1 MKKYIITLLLVLAVE
16 IGILFGISTYFD
28 FNLLSTMFFG
38 SLFFVFIAFFTSS
51 SGDIF
56 TKNSEA
62 AVLGSMAGR
71 YTPKH
76 TTPTLKVGPFLLGSV
91 LCVVVY
97 FGMAFFMG

>member
-1 MKKYIITLLLVLAVE
+1 MKRFLITLLLVLVAE

-62 AVLGSMAGR
+62 AVLNSMAGR

-76 TTPTLKVGPFLLGSV
+76 TTPTLKIGPFLLGSL

-97 FGMAFFMG
+97 FGMAIFIG